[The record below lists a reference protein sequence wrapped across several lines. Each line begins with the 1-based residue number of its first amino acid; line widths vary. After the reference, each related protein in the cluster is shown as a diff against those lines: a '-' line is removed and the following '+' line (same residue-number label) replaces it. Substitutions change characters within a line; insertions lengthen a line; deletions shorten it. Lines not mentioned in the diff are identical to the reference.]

1 MFTSIVVALDLGAT
15 GDRALPVAGSLAR
28 LGGLPVELVT
38 VSQGLSTDRD
48 VHELERRAAA
58 HGFEQHECVVLHDDV
73 PAAAILDHLRT
84 RPGALLVMGTKAKG
98 PLAERLLGSVSETV
112 LAFIDRPVLLVGP
125 RASTGTGLR
134 PTLIACAESDD
145 LDAAAP
151 VIASWV
157 RTFDGGPPSITHVS
171 PTPAKRTDDDVEAGA
186 LEHVRQLSERLR
198 VLGVIDWS
206 AKVVHGTDVAT
217 SLEEVAD
224 LVDDAVFV
232 AVSSRWTDAHF
243 HRHSVTR
250 RLVQRSRHPVLVVPA
265 ERVSAD
271 REPELPRLSASG
283 PARPAR
289 THPA

>member
-1 MFTSIVVALDLGAT
+1 MFTSIVIALDLGAT
-15 GDRALPVAGSLAR
+15 GDRALPIAGSLAR

-38 VSQGLSTDRD
+38 VSSPGLSPDRD
-48 VHELERRAAA
+48 VQELGRRAAA

-98 PLAERLLGSVSETV
+98 PLAEKLLGSVSETV
-112 LAFIDRPVLLVGP
+112 LAYIDRPVLLVGP
-125 RASTGTGLR
+125 RAPTGTGLR
-134 PTLIACAESDD
+134 PTLIACAESHDI
-145 LDAAAP
+145 DAAAP

-171 PTPAKRTDDDVEAGA
+171 PTPAKRTGDDAEARA

-232 AVSSRWTDAHF
+232 AVSSRWTHAHF
-243 HRHSVTR
+243 HRHSFTR

-265 ERVSAD
+265 EKVSAD
-271 REPELPRLSASG
+271 QESPSSPQPVSAVIG
-283 PARPAR
+283 
-289 THPA
+289 